1 MAKETNLPEPTYEK
15 TGFKVQAKAANH
27 SDNFRKKITDRLTDN
42 LTLFQSAQFVQIT
55 KDHN

>member
-27 SDNFRKKITDRLTDN
+27 SDNFRKKNNRPFN
-42 LTLFQSAQFVQIT
+42 R
-55 KDHN
+55 